1 MKIVTTANIITLLR
15 GIIRDDLKTDGRDSF
30 QYDTSASFQLS
41 KDYVSSATIAV
52 YKNGTLLTITSQYT
66 YNSTTNKVTILTT
79 LVKND
84 DILIVYSYYDKYSDS
99 ELLSFIRANLVQF
112 VLHKYDKYFYINDD
126 DEIVTYDGVNPTPQ
140 EASVIALVT
149 AIDIDP
155 KNITVK
161 TRDFTITP
169 EQSKSKSEQIDDV
182 FASWMRSFGDIDFLE
197 DED

>member
-1 MKIVTTANIITLLR
+1 MKTVTTANIITLLR

-52 YKNGTLLTITSQYT
+52 YKNGTLLTVTTQYT
-66 YNSTTNKVTILTT
+66 YNSATNKVTILTT

-84 DILIVYSYYDKYSDS
+84 DILIVYSYYDKYSDT

-112 VLHKYDKYFYINDD
+112 VSHKYDKYFYVNDSE
-126 DEIVTYDGVNPTPQ
+126 EIVTYDGVNPTPQ
-140 EASVIALVT
+140 EANIIALVT

>member
-52 YKNGTLLTITSQYT
+52 YKNGTLLTVTTQYT
-66 YNSTTNKVTILTT
+66 YNSATNKVTILTT

-84 DILIVYSYYDKYSDS
+84 DILIVYSYYDKYSDT

-112 VLHKYDKYFYINDD
+112 VSHKYDKYFYINDS
-126 DEIVTYDGVNPTPQ
+126 DEIVTYDGINPTPQ
-140 EASVIALVT
+140 EANIIALVT

>member
-1 MKIVTTANIITLLR
+1 MKTVTTANIITLLR

-52 YKNGTLLTITSQYT
+52 YKNGTLLTVTTQYT
-66 YNSTTNKVTILTT
+66 YNSTTNKVTIIASLT
-79 LVKND
+79 KGD
-84 DILIVYSYYDKYSDS
+84 DILIVYSYYDKYSDT

-112 VLHKYDKYFYINDD
+112 VSHKYDKYFYINDS
-126 DEIVTYDGVNPTPQ
+126 DEIVTYDGINPTPQ
-140 EASVIALVT
+140 EANIIALVT